1 MLLSIASVE
10 REHWE
15 FMVREDVR
23 IACTHISDV
32 EGDGGTFDGEWDE
45 DHEEEG
51 SITDGLFDRLT
62 ICSRYAAQLGRGETR
77 FEVADKELPALKRVL
92 RAQMQADGEELSDV
106 DFYGLTDSP
115 VPVAARQTRIEL
127 VNSLADQIGGLL

>member
-15 FMVREDVR
+15 YMVREDLR

-32 EGDGGTFDGEWDE
+32 EGHGGTFDGVWYE

-51 SITDGLFDRLT
+51 SVTDGLFDRLA
-62 ICSRYAAQLGRGETR
+62 ICARYAAQLARGETR
-77 FEVADKELPALKRVL
+77 FEVADKELPALKRVC
-92 RAQMQADGEELSDV
+92 RAQMQADGAELSDV

-115 VPVAARQTRIEL
+115 VPVAARHSRIEL
-127 VNSLADQIGGLL
+127 VNQLADQIGGLL